1 MLLNVS
7 NIPIKKILV
16 WAAMQDRPKLDTNS
30 EQIVKFIFL
39 EGSIDFGTELTIAS
53 PFTSAFRNI
62 KFGIEIVFFL

>member
-1 MLLNVS
+1 
-7 NIPIKKILV
+7 
-16 WAAMQDRPKLDTNS
+16 MQDRPKLDTNS